1 MDHDEVRE
9 LFDRRMRREAPADG
23 PGCRV
28 ERVGD
33 VVRQTG
39 PPEAW
44 NGVLWSGLTDATAD
58 AAIAE
63 QIRHFTALGQE
74 FEWKLYA
81 HDEPHD
87 LGARLRAAGFT
98 AGPREALMVAEADRI
113 AALGSAPPDGV
124 ELVPVKDAAGVDLMA
139 EVHDRAFA
147 TDGTRLRRWLVRQL
161 AEAPGTVVAV
171 VAVADGRPVSS
182 ARMEL
187 VPGTGFAGL
196 WGGGTVPEWRG
207 RGLYRSLVAHRA
219 RIAAARGCR
228 WLQVDASD
236 DSRPILSRL
245 GFATL
250 STTTPYDY
258 RPEPRPHYCAE
269 ATTG

>member
-1 MDHDEVRE
+1 MDPEGVRE
-9 LFDRRMRREAPADG
+9 LFDRRMRREASPDG

-39 PPEAW
+39 PPDAW
-44 NGVLWSGLTDATAD
+44 NGVLWSGLTAATAD

-63 QIRHFTALGQE
+63 QIAHFTALGRE

-81 HDEPHD
+81 HDAPRD
-87 LGARLRAAGFT
+87 LGDRLRAAGFT
-98 AGPREALMVAEADRI
+98 AGPREALMVAESERI
-113 AALGSAPPDGV
+113 AALGTAPPDGV
-124 ELVPVKDAAGVDLMA
+124 ELVPVTDAAGVELMG
-139 EVHDRAFA
+139 EVHDRAFG
-147 TDGTRLRRWLVRQL
+147 TDGTALRRRLVWQL
-161 AEAPGTVVAV
+161 AERPGTLVAV
-171 VAVADGRPVSS
+171 VAVTVADGRPVSS

-196 WGGGTVPEWRG
+196 WGGGTVPGWRG

-219 RIAAARGCR
+219 RVAADLGFRR
-228 WLQVDASD
+228 LQVDASD
-236 DSRPILSRL
+236 DSRPILARL
-245 GFATL
+245 GFTEL

-258 RPEPRPHYCAE
+258 RPD

>member
-1 MDHDEVRE
+1 MDNAEALA
-9 LFDRRMRREAPADG
+9 LFDRRVRREARPDG

-28 ERVGD
+28 ERAGN

-39 PPEAW
+39 PAEAW
-44 NGVLWSGLTDATAD
+44 NGVLWTGLTAATAD
-58 AAIAE
+58 RAIEE
-63 QIRHFTALGQE
+63 QVRHFTALGRE
-74 FEWKLYA
+74 FEWKLYE

-87 LGARLRAAGFT
+87 LGDRLRAAGFT
-98 AGPREALMVAEADRI
+98 AGPREALMVAETARI
-113 AALGSAPPDGV
+113 AATAAPPPDGV
-124 ELVPVKDAAGVDLMA
+124 ELVPVTDAAGVDLMVD
-139 EVHDRAFA
+139 VHDRAFG
-147 TDGTRLRRWLVRQL
+147 TDGSHLRQRLLRQL
-161 AEAPGTVVAV
+161 AERPGAVVAV

-182 ARMEL
+182 ARMET

-207 RGLYRSLVAHRA
+207 RGLYRALVAHRA
-219 RIAAARGCR
+219 RIAAARGFP

-236 DSRPILSRL
+236 DSRPILGRL
-245 GFATL
+245 GFAVL

-258 RPEPRPHYCAE
+258 RPD